1 MSWGKVKSKVYVF
14 NTDYSSVQRNME
26 KLLKHLRLPAKADKI
41 AIKIN
46 LCDFR
51 QRETGAVSD
60 PLVVDA
66 LLSNLR
72 KIYPSSEVFLVENDA
87 SSTIADVLFSYV
99 GFTEIVDKYKVKC
112 VNLAHEKWI
121 SRKVDG
127 YYFKEIEIPKIL
139 DDADLLITHPKLKT
153 NSLTKITCGLKNMF
167 GCIRTKRK
175 HIYHRNID
183 EVIIDINLALKPDCS
198 IVDAILCHEGIWGPA
213 YGVPKNVGFLIGGND
228 IVAVDAFCSKI
239 AGFNP
244 FFIGHIRKASRKGLG
259 RMSFEVNGDLDT
271 INRKNYKF
279 DFSRTLYYTF
289 KILRKFGVVYI

>member
-1 MSWGKVKSKVYVF
+1 MRSHVYVLK
-14 NTDYSSVQRNME
+14 TDFSSVHRNMME
-26 KLLKHLRLPAKADKI
+26 LLGFLQLPTKADKI

-51 QRETGAVSD
+51 LRETGAVSD

-66 LLSNLR
+66 LLGCLR
-72 KIYPSSEVFLVENDA
+72 KIYPSSEIFIVENDA
-87 SSTIADVLFSYV
+87 SGTLADVLFSYV

-112 VNLAHEKWI
+112 INLAHEQWVPKKI
-121 SRKVDG
+121 DG

-153 NSLTKITCGLKNMF
+153 SSLTKITCSLKNMF

-175 HIYHRNID
+175 DIYHKNID
-183 EVIIDINLALKPDCS
+183 EVIVDINLALRPDYS

-213 YGVPKNVGFLIGGND
+213 YGFPKKVGLLIGGND

-259 RMSFEVNGDLDT
+259 KMSFEVHGDIYD
-271 INRKNYKF
+271 IDRKNYRF
-279 DFSRTLYYTF
+279 DFNRLLYYTL
-289 KILRKFGVVYI
+289 KVLRKVGIEGM